1 MIACLEH
8 NTPASRQPRR
18 SKKLR
23 PSGLV
28 AGSEAEEALVRQHL
42 PLVKATVGKIVA
54 HSTCQVHHDDLFSAG
69 LVGLLNAAR
78 NFDEKSGVPFEAYAR
93 LRIRGAVLD
102 ELRRLDWVPRSI
114 HDKNRK
120 VQAVIQELEQAR
132 GETVG
137 DAEVAKALNL
147 SAEEYEDLQE
157 EIRPVSFV
165 NLDAPVITGTET
177 DEHRHERV
185 ADPNQPDPVEEA
197 SHHELTGLLAERI
210 KQLPTMQ
217 RKVMAL
223 YYFEEMRL
231 REIAEAFGVTESRI
245 CQIHT
250 QALQTLRTFLKRYE
264 AVAV

>member
-1 MIACLEH
+1 
-8 NTPASRQPRR
+8 
-18 SKKLR
+18 
-23 PSGLV
+23 
-28 AGSEAEEALVRQHL
+28 
-42 PLVKATVGKIVA
+42 
-54 HSTCQVHHDDLFSAG
+54 
-69 LVGLLNAAR
+69 
-78 NFDEKSGVPFEAYAR
+78 
-93 LRIRGAVLD
+93 
-102 ELRRLDWVPRSI
+102 
-114 HDKNRK
+114 
-120 VQAVIQELEQAR
+120 VIQELEQAR

-137 DAEVAKALNL
+137 DAEVAQALNL